1 MGLHTIQFTWNITLK
16 ERHSIMVTR
25 IGHIWTDT
33 LEVALDGK
41 TIAARTVG
49 SLQGMGLFVG
59 QQQLNVD
66 GSTIEMRWK
75 YNGFNNDP
83 ESIVLISEN
92 KIIAQYGSG
101 SAAKSVEAAAS
112 ITPDNLI
119 ALITSGSYPYSSYV
133 DWNPIWKWY
142 YRVTNQFGSPAL
154 PPVTMVTR
162 NEIDLRHLGMEMG
175 FHDESMLQRLD
186 THSKQLK
193 KWRQRVMVTYFIL
206 IVLLLLILYF
216 SVMSLISYVEST
228 FFLILLPAYFLS
240 ISLTSIS
247 LRLAYQLS
255 SKIDVETLS
264 VATILYVLAELKQED
279 ALIHPDKKQVLL
291 ARMRYLAK
299 MTVLLAERF
308 QTKDMSPN
316 NQVWVDKHFCM
327 IESYIQEHQ
336 RWMYAPIES
345 TLPDLRRD
353 LSQLAG
359 VYISGLFGAFNYQV
373 EEKTTVENDVKPSG
387 LSKVMA
393 ILPKLS
399 LIVFGIILPT
409 IGLFLIPAELPKGEE
424 RLAGM
429 DLPLARSLL
438 LTLLSI
444 CVGRVFNVE
453 KLDLSAAK
461 ASSPAAS

>member
-1 MGLHTIQFTWNITLK
+1 
-16 ERHSIMVTR
+16 
-25 IGHIWTDT
+25 
-33 LEVALDGK
+33 
-41 TIAARTVG
+41 
-49 SLQGMGLFVG
+49 
-59 QQQLNVD
+59 
-66 GSTIEMRWK
+66 
-75 YNGFNNDP
+75 
-83 ESIVLISEN
+83 
-92 KIIAQYGSG
+92 
-101 SAAKSVEAAAS
+101 
-112 ITPDNLI
+112 
-119 ALITSGSYPYSSYV
+119 
-133 DWNPIWKWY
+133 
-142 YRVTNQFGSPAL
+142 
-154 PPVTMVTR
+154 
-162 NEIDLRHLGMEMG
+162 
-175 FHDESMLQRLD
+175 
-186 THSKQLK
+186 
-193 KWRQRVMVTYFIL
+193 MVTYFIL
-206 IVLLLLILYF
+206 MVLLLLILYF

-316 NQVWVDKHFCM
+316 NQVWLDKHFYM
-327 IESYIQEHQ
+327 IESYIQEHE
-336 RWMYAPIES
+336 RWMYAPIAS

-373 EEKTTVENDVKPSG
+373 EEKTTVENDVKPAG